1 MTAATALLTA
11 SWLAVRRVPLLAPT
25 GAAVLLVV
33 LTWPWQDTGTAIP
46 AMNGLAILLACAV
59 AGTIDDP
66 ASEIAAASRYPRRT
80 RVAARLAVGLAIV
93 VPVYLAGAL
102 VAQLRFAPTPQTLML
117 LEAVGYAVAA
127 VAIGAGLLA
136 WRAQFMPSYAAS
148 VGLLGVALATYL
160 LPREWAM
167 VDAQTW
173 GPPWTAAVLR
183 WTALI
188 IFALGI
194 LGAALRDPA
203 LAGRRRASHHHQSRQ
218 PAIPN
223 GDSSCASSSHSSP
236 R

>member
-25 GAAVLLVV
+25 SAAVLLVV

-46 AMNGLAILLACAV
+46 VMNGLAILLACAW

-66 ASEIAAASRYPRRT
+66 VSEIAAASRYPRHI
-80 RVAARLAVGLAIV
+80 RVAARLTVGLAIV

-102 VAQLRFAPTPQTLML
+102 VAQLRFAPTPQPLML
-117 LEAVGYAVAA
+117 LEAVGYALAA

-148 VGLLGVALATYL
+148 VGLLGLALTTYL

-167 VDAQTW
+167 VNAQTW
-173 GPPWTAAVLR
+173 GPPLTAAALR

-188 IFALGI
+188 LFALGI

-203 LAGRRRASHHHQSRQ
+203 QAGRRRAPSNNPTRQ

-223 GDSSCASSSHSSP
+223 GDKSCASPSHSSVP
-236 R
+236 